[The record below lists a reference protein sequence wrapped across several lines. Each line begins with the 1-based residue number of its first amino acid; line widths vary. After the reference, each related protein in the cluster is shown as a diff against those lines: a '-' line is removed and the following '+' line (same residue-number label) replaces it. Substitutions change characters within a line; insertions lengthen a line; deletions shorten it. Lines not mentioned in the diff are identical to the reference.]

1 MATYNSE
8 RGEVPL
14 TVGGV
19 DLVIAA
25 TMGGLATVS
34 SRLKCQSF
42 SELYFKMKN
51 VEINAV
57 IVGVEAL
64 AVKGDIGA
72 AMKALTLKDLPACKD
87 AFLVALAHSAK
98 VPGGKPQAA
107 RRRKK
112 ASPGGSGKDSPSE
125 T

>member
-25 TMGGLATVS
+25 TMQGLATVS
-34 SRLKCQSF
+34 GRLKCQSF
-42 SELYFKMKN
+42 SELYSKMAN

-64 AVKGDIGA
+64 AVKGDVGA
-72 AMKALTLKDLPACKD
+72 AMKALTLKDLPACRD
-87 AFLVALAHSAK
+87 AFIAALAHSVKDQSGNAEAA
-98 VPGGKPQAA
+98 GGETT
-107 RRRKK
+107 
-112 ASPGGSGKDSPSE
+112 ASPGGSGNASPSG

>member
-42 SELYFKMKN
+42 SELYSKMAN

-64 AVKGDIGA
+64 AVKGDVGA
-72 AMKALTLKDLPACKD
+72 AMKALTLKDLPACRD
-87 AFLVALAHSAK
+87 AFITALAHSVKDDAGN
-98 VPGGKPQAA
+98 VAA
-107 RRRKK
+107 AGDVTKD
-112 ASPGGSGKDSPSE
+112 SLGGSGNSSPSE
-125 T
+125 I